1 MGNPRNVRIGEQ
13 IKKIA
18 SSYLE
23 LRLKDPRLGF
33 VTITDVRMTGDG
45 REASLFYT
53 CYGSDTERA
62 DSAAALED
70 ARGQIRTVVGRQ
82 LGLKHTPSIT
92 FIADA
97 IPETAA
103 EIEAALEKARQADAD
118 VAARAAGA
126 AYAGEADPYKKP
138 HDDEDDGDAEDV
150 E

>member
-53 CYGSDTERA
+53 CYGSDAERA
-62 DSAAALED
+62 ESAEALHD
-70 ARGQIRTVVGRQ
+70 ARGQIRTAVGRQ

-97 IPETAA
+97 VPETAA
-103 EIEAALEKARQADAD
+103 EIEAVLAKARQSDAD
-118 VAARAAGA
+118 VAAKAAGA
-126 AYAGEADPYKKP
+126 AYAGESDPYKKP
-138 HDDEDDGDAEDV
+138 QDEDDEDAGDAE
-150 E
+150 